1 MTHRALL
8 KTQMTLLKPIL
19 IHRSVEHQN
28 HSSENLKN
36 ASGNQN
42 RAPELG
48 EVAEIPKCR
57 LTTQV

>member
-28 HSSENLKN
+28 HSSENQNN
-36 ASGNQN
+36 ASENPN
-42 RAPELG
+42 RATDLG
-48 EVAEIPKCR
+48 EVGIPKCR